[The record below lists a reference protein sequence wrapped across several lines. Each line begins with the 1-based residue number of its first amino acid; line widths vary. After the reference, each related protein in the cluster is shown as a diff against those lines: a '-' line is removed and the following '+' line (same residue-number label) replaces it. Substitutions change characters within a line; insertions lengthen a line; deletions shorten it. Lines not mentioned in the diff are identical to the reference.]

1 MQEFYAIKFTF
12 ISILRYMYY
21 LCYYVFEGQAQHALG
36 LYMSDN
42 IGCFVIKN

>member
-12 ISILRYMYY
+12 ISILRYY

-36 LYMSDN
+36 
-42 IGCFVIKN
+42 FVYE

>member
-1 MQEFYAIKFTF
+1 MMLEFYAIKFTF
-12 ISILRYMYY
+12 ISILRYY
-21 LCYYVFEGQAQHALG
+21 LCYVFEGQAQHALG

>member
-1 MQEFYAIKFTF
+1 MMQEFYAMKFTF
-12 ISILRYMYY
+12 ISILRYY